1 MNVALTC
8 LVLSCFESTYKEL
21 KLSQSRRFTATCP
34 SFESTYKELKYVF
47 NPSGDNAGE
56 CFESTY
62 KELKYA
68 CINIILL
75 WHS

>member
-1 MNVALTC
+1 MIHLIII
-8 LVLSCFESTYKEL
+8 
-21 KLSQSRRFTATCP
+21 